1 MGSIPTANPSPP
13 RRWRFSRRVVP
24 LAFLALAVIALVA
37 IGVAMVWP
45 GNGADSEWAALARA
59 DELAVNAP
67 LLFVEGDVYLVL
79 LESGEVL
86 ALSTIDPH
94 LGCKVPFRPDFR
106 FMGNT
111 GWFRNPCHGETY
123 DLTGVCYSGP
133 CPRGLDRYEVRVRDG
148 DVEVSFA
155 QLIEGPVPATVA
167 GRDPVTPD

>member
-1 MGSIPTANPSPP
+1 MGSVPTANPSPP

-24 LAFLALAVIALVA
+24 LAFLALAVVALVA

-45 GNGADSEWAALARA
+45 SNGADSEWAALARA
-59 DELAVNAP
+59 DELAVNDP
-67 LLFVEGDVYLVL
+67 LFVEGDVYLVL
-79 LESGEVL
+79 LESGDIL

-94 LGCKVPFRPDFR
+94 LGCKVPFVPNFKYMRY
-106 FMGNT
+106 T

-123 DLTGVCYSGP
+123 DLTGVCYFGP

-155 QLIEGPVPATVA
+155 RLTEGPDRATSE
-167 GRDPVTPD
+167 GREPVTLD

>member
-24 LAFLALAVIALVA
+24 LAFLAAGLLALVA
-37 IGVAMVWP
+37 IGVAIVWP

-59 DELAVNAP
+59 DELAVNDP
-67 LLFVEGDVYLVL
+67 LAVGGDVYLVL
-79 LESGEVL
+79 LESGEIL
-86 ALSTIDPH
+86 ALSQIDPH
-94 LGCKVPFRPDFR
+94 LGCKVPFTPDFT
-106 FMGNT
+106 FMGHT

-133 CPRGLDRYEVRVRDG
+133 CPRGLDRYEVRLRDG

-155 QLIEGPVPATVA
+155 RLTEGPDNSARD
-167 GRDPVTPD
+167 GRDPVTLN